1 MHFSHSLWLHWWF
14 WDYRKV
20 LPAIIPTILVL
31 FSIITL
37 VFSLGWHAWLLP
49 VMCYCLQTLLY
60 CLHRDTITL
69 GLDLFSCYC
78 FNGTQWERVT
88 QSKGSTRL
96 DDSLSENRDRGSSP
110 KHHASLKNL
119 MIDKVPKNKAA
130 SVNFSLVKFSL
141 LDFLTLEDGS
151 DMLSQNII
159 KILAFYA
166 V

>member
-1 MHFSHSLWLHWWF
+1 
-14 WDYRKV
+14 
-20 LPAIIPTILVL
+20 
-31 FSIITL
+31 
-37 VFSLGWHAWLLP
+37 
-49 VMCYCLQTLLY
+49 
-60 CLHRDTITL
+60 
-69 GLDLFSCYC
+69 
-78 FNGTQWERVT
+78 
-88 QSKGSTRL
+88 
-96 DDSLSENRDRGSSP
+96 
-110 KHHASLKNL
+110 